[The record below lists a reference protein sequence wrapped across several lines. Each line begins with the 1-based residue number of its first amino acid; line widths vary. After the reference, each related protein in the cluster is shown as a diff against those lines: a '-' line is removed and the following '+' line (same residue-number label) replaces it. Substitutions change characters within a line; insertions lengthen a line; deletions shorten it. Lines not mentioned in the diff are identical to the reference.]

1 MLPLVFSPLPV
12 IIRTEEAKCG
22 YLLLLMGAFWGL
34 QVLPLSVTALMPV
47 IVVPLFGIQSAK
59 DVIHNYMRDVIMVFA
74 CSLMIAVAIEKS
86 GIHRRLAIYILM
98 LVGGQPKWITLG
110 FMLPTW
116 FLSMWITNT
125 ATTAM
130 VMPIAEAVLRELEAP
145 TENAMQESE
154 PVVEAETVM
163 MYAWSEHGGV
173 IMDPLSTD
181 QLTRIQRKK
190 PTSTVARTTRE
201 MPRQSGEADDIT
213 LNTEGTEGGSWYEV
227 NLSTSSTNA
236 KDGLRSREGDIAK
249 SVVLSVAYAA
259 NIGGIATLIGTPAN
273 LILKENADAMWQSAG
288 LPSPVEFLPWMAF
301 SVPISAIMLFLMWL
315 WLQFYHNGCRC
326 SSPAPD
332 PRRDETLAKFLKE
345 ERDRIGG
352 ITFAEVTTVALFVV
366 MVLLLFTRHPMFMS
380 GWADYFKPGYV
391 DDDCAM
397 MLIVFALFLIPA
409 NTPHTDILT
418 ARQSTPDTLLDWDTM
433 RTRFPWGFIFVLGGA
448 YALADACAVSGLSLW
463 IGKRLVITTLP
474 DWAMVMVL
482 SLLTAAF
489 TELASN
495 TAVTTILMPIV
506 GCMAIDLGKNPLYLM
521 LPVAVTTSFSFMFP
535 VSSPPNA
542 IAFATGRLRVVDM
555 VKAGCVPPLL
565 CVVTVALATQTWGMA
580 LFGLSTVP
588 WVNATILSDSGTCW
602 EFFKVH
608 GGE

>member
-1 MLPLVFSPLPV
+1 
-12 IIRTEEAKCG
+12 
-22 YLLLLMGAFWGL
+22 MGAFWCL

-98 LVGGQPKWITLG
+98 QVGGQPKWITLG

-145 TENAMQESE
+145 VEKVTEPE

-163 MYAWSEHGGV
+163 MYTWSEHNGGV

-190 PTSTVARTTRE
+190 PTSPVARTTRE

-227 NLSTSSTNA
+227 NLSTASING
-236 KDGLRSREGDIAK
+236 KEGFRSREGDIAK
-249 SVVLSVAYAA
+249 SVILSVAYAA

-273 LILKENADAMWQSAG
+273 LILKENADAMWKSAH

-301 SVPISAIMLFLMWL
+301 SLPISAIMLFLMWV
-315 WLQFYHNGCRC
+315 WSSPPPSSSG
-326 SSPAPD
+326 SPAPD
-332 PRRDETLAKFLKE
+332 HRREEMMVKFLKE
-345 ERDRIGG
+345 ERDRIGA
-352 ITFAEVTTVALFVV
+352 ITFAEVMTVVLFVI
-366 MVLLLFTRHPMFMS
+366 MILLLFTRHPMFMP
-380 GWADYFKPGYV
+380 GWAEYFKPGYV

-397 MLIVFALFLIPA
+397 MLIVFAMFLIPA

-418 ARQSTPDTLLDWDTM
+418 ARQSTPDTLLDWETM

-463 IGKRLVITTLP
+463 IGKRLVISSLP
-474 DWAMVMVL
+474 DIAMVMVL

-580 LFGLSTVP
+580 LFGLSSVP
-588 WVNATILSDSGTCW
+588 WKNATVLSDSGACW